1 MGPNETK
8 TKTKLDPQ
16 AYSPMSACQ
25 YAFPAN
31 SCQNTSLVTATYCKY
46 LFTIVFSF
54 NLWLSTFLSNVRM
67 GSKPQKSFCELH
79 GLCYSLKEDKV
90 TGCTA
95 LIYITCQGLFI
106 LGQRRV
112 SGVLAGYLW
121 SSSQDY
127 SVGIGKE
134 YLWHWQNVVL
144 VLLKK
149 KVLEGFYLCV
159 SGPCQ
164 INILAGNSISATSSF
179 L

>member
-112 SGVLAGYLW
+112 IRSFSWLFVILFSGLLC
-121 SSSQDY
+121 
-127 SVGIGKE
+127 
-134 YLWHWQNVVL
+134 WHWERVSL
-144 VLLKK
+144 TLAECGFSSPKK
-149 KVLEGFYLCV
+149 KCWKV
-159 SGPCQ
+159 STSVFLDPVR
-164 INILAGNSISATSSF
+164 SIS
-179 L
+179 